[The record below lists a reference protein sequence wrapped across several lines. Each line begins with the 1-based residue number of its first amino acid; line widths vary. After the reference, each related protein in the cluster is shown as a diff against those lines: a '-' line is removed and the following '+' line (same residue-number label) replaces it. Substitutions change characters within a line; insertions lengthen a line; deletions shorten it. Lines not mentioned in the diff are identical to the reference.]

1 MKKPG
6 KSVLPENRRDPRVG
20 MATEVTITFD
30 EGALIGPG
38 HNISAQGIYFTT
50 TRSLRVHV
58 GLAGSERK
66 VAAELVRV
74 ESMGNGI
81 YGIAVRF
88 LEPVEAPEE

>member
-6 KSVLPENRRDPRVG
+6 EDVLPENRKDPRTG

-30 EGALIGPG
+30 EGTIVGPG

-58 GLAGSERK
+58 GLAGTDRK

-74 ESMGNGI
+74 ESMGNGV

-88 LEPVEAPEE
+88 LEGIPPAQ